1 VGRAH
6 LLLQRVIEQLQEHVL
21 VEERRD
27 LLEIVELS
35 HSGGRQ
41 RSPPCPALVTHE
53 SEKGGQEI
61 SFRKKFRP
69 MFRISG
75 PTFRTF
81 NMSSMAWEEAG
92 RLAFQNLLLLG
103 FDADDAERRH
113 GVAVNEQSFL
123 QQHMAGSG
131 LGPHKAMEVVMH
143 FLMLKGLPPDVLP
156 PLKMLFPV
164 VEKQQGRDFRKF
176 LTDSLAALQKARE
189 LPPSPLIRSTV
200 FDSPCGPKFCQ
211 VLFHFSQHVMRRQ
224 LIAMSRSA
232 APLAPPFQRQ
242 NARSLVRVV
251 RLRVARER
259 HTFLEHIRRT
269 GAAHEH
275 WAQFAHEFVEA
286 HAAAAGSRAEVEA
299 AQQALLAQE
308 ADSDVCLDHETAE
321 ARAEGVAQR
330 VQSMWAALEA
340 SGVSSASRRESV
352 ERLLVD
358 AVSEKNINIAKLMKE
373 RSHALD
379 PSSPVVNES
388 LDMEALMQ
396 RWAASIGQV
405 HRQLLQNTA
414 GRAGLEQL
422 AKCAP
427 DVQALADEAQARL
440 ASAQTLRVQIAAD
453 VELVRRSINDLR
465 RTVAQRYEG
474 TVMDHDASLE
484 EGSELRSASD
494 SPSVKD
500 SLATRNSPMQD
511 ASLQRRTVRD
521 HAHAGSSVYSNGSP
535 SSRDRTDA
543 RLVER
548 LVEHF
553 GLNGETSYASSRSP
567 FTVERSPLAA
577 AQQRPNTQTHMRTSP
592 VGSVGM
598 NGWARESTSARQRGM
613 MPQMDRAGVIHDE
626 GANEK
631 LIELDLRMQQLR
643 KQLASSP
650 QSISSS
656 THALDTWN
664 SCRSPQALTS
674 KRPGA
679 PVPTQLAAEIENTS
693 GQVKPS
699 PPATPPPLFAA
710 LRGKRL
716 SNGTPSPPMSKTVL
730 EHREVV
736 VGKEAAC
743 DPAQSEIERRRAS
756 LRSKLVGALNDD
768 ILVPPLSLA
777 AVSTSAGEVLA
788 IKQTNSPPKV
798 AGKGSVV
805 QDEASHGRYFDE

>member
-1 VGRAH
+1 
-6 LLLQRVIEQLQEHVL
+6 
-21 VEERRD
+21 
-27 LLEIVELS
+27 
-35 HSGGRQ
+35 
-41 RSPPCPALVTHE
+41 
-53 SEKGGQEI
+53 
-61 SFRKKFRP
+61 
-69 MFRISG
+69 
-75 PTFRTF
+75 
-81 NMSSMAWEEAG
+81 MAWEEAG
-92 RLAFQNLLLLG
+92 RLALQNLFLLG
-103 FDADDAERRH
+103 FDADEAERRH
-113 GVAVNEQSFL
+113 GVAVTEQSFL

-164 VEKQQGRDFRKF
+164 IEKQQGRDFRKF

-242 NARSLVRVV
+242 NARSLVRVAQ
-251 RLRVARER
+251 LRVARER
-259 HTFLEHIRRT
+259 HLFLEHIRRA

-275 WAQFAHEFVEA
+275 WAQFAHEFVKA
-286 HAAAAGSRAEVEA
+286 QAAAAGSRAELEA

-308 ADSDVCLDHETAE
+308 ADSDVCLDHEAAE

-330 VQSMWAALEA
+330 VQSMWAALDA

-352 ERLLVD
+352 ERLLVE
-358 AVSEKNINIAKLMKE
+358 AVSKKNINIAKLMKE
-373 RSHALD
+373 RSQALD

-414 GRAGLEQL
+414 GRAGLEQV

-427 DVQALADEAQARL
+427 DVEALADEAQARL
-440 ASAQTLRVQIAAD
+440 ASAQTLRVQLAAD

-484 EGSELRSASD
+484 EGTEVHSASG
-494 SPSVKD
+494 SPIVKD
-500 SLATRNSPMQD
+500 SLATRTSPKQD
-511 ASLQRRTVRD
+511 ANPQSRTVRD

-535 SSRDRTDA
+535 SSRDRTA
-543 RLVER
+543 AR

-553 GLNGETSYASSRSP
+553 GLNGETSHASSRSP
-567 FTVERSPLAA
+567 LTVERSPLAA
-577 AQQRPNTQTHMRTSP
+577 AQQRPNTKTHIRTSP
-592 VGSVGM
+592 VGSFGM
-598 NGWARESTSARQRGM
+598 NGRARESTSARQRGM
-613 MPQMDRAGVIHDE
+613 MPQIDRAGVIQDE

-650 QSISSS
+650 QSISSC
-656 THALDTWN
+656 THALGPGN
-664 SCRSPQALTS
+664 PSRSPQALSS

-679 PVPTQLAAEIENTS
+679 PVPTQLAAEIENAS

-716 SNGTPSPPMSKTVL
+716 SNGTPSPRMSKTVL

-777 AVSTSAGEVLA
+777 AVSMSAGEVLA